1 MIEHNIIKNKKN
13 NLIIEGQRIFLREIN
28 LSDANRN
35 YCSWMNDAKANQYL
49 ESRFEK
55 WSVRRLKNY
64 VKEIKINRDNFFW
77 AIMLKETGRHIG
89 NIKLGPINRKHGFA
103 DLGIIIGEKPYWGK
117 GFATEAITLVVD
129 YAFEKL
135 KLNKLTAGAYANNVA
150 SIKAFKKAGF
160 KKETLMKQHY
170 CFEGKYIDGVGL
182 CIINKKGV
190 SLPR

>member
-1 MIEHNIIKNKKN
+1 MRKVRY
-13 NLIIEGQRIFLREIN
+13 NLFIEGKNICLREIQI
-28 LSDANRN
+28 SDVKKN
-35 YCSWMNDAKANQYL
+35 YYNWMRDPEVNQYL

-77 AIMLKETGRHIG
+77 AIILKETGRHIG

-103 DLGIIIGEKPYWGK
+103 DLGIIIGEKPCWGK

-135 KLNKLTAGAYANNVA
+135 KLNKLTAGAYANNIGSV
-150 SIKAFKKAGF
+150 KAFKNAGF
-160 KKETLMKQHY
+160 LIEGIRKRQYLYNKKY
-170 CFEGKYIDGVGL
+170 VDGVLLG
-182 CIINKKGV
+182 CIKK
-190 SLPR
+190 

>member
-1 MIEHNIIKNKKN
+1 MRKVRYF
-13 NLIIEGQRIFLREIN
+13 IEGKNICLREIQI
-28 LSDANRN
+28 SDAKKN
-35 YCSWMNDAKANQYL
+35 YYNWMRDPEVNQYL

-77 AIMLKETGRHIG
+77 AIILNETGGHIG
-89 NIKLGPINRKHGFA
+89 NIKLGPVNRKHGFA

-135 KLNKLTAGAYANNVA
+135 KLNKLTAGAYANNIGSV
-150 SIKAFKKAGF
+150 KAFKNAGF
-160 KKETLMKQHY
+160 LIEGIQKRQYLYNKKY
-170 CFEGKYIDGVGL
+170 VDGVLLG
-182 CIINKKGV
+182 CIKK
-190 SLPR
+190 

>member
-1 MIEHNIIKNKKN
+1 MRKVRY
-13 NLIIEGQRIFLREIN
+13 NLFIEGKNICLREIQI
-28 LSDANRN
+28 SDVKKN
-35 YCSWMNDAKANQYL
+35 YYNWMKDPEVNQYL

-117 GFATEAITLVVD
+117 GFATEAITLVAD
-129 YAFEKL
+129 YAFKKL
-135 KLNKLTAGAYANNVA
+135 KLNKLTAGAYANNIGSV
-150 SIKAFKKAGF
+150 KAFKNAGF
-160 KKETLMKQHY
+160 LIEGIQKRQYLYNKKY
-170 CFEGKYIDGVGL
+170 VDGVL
-182 CIINKKGV
+182 LSCIKKW
-190 SLPR
+190 

>member
-1 MIEHNIIKNKKN
+1 MRKVRYF
-13 NLIIEGQRIFLREIN
+13 IEGKNICLREIQI
-28 LSDANRN
+28 SDAKKN
-35 YCSWMNDAKANQYL
+35 YYNWMRDPEVNQYL

-117 GFATEAITLVVD
+117 GFATEAITLVAD
-129 YAFEKL
+129 YAFKKL
-135 KLNKLTAGAYANNVA
+135 KLNKLTAGAYANNIGSV
-150 SIKAFKKAGF
+150 KAFKNAGF
-160 KKETLMKQHY
+160 LIEGIQKSQYLYNKKY
-170 CFEGKYIDGVGL
+170 VDGVLLG
-182 CIINKKGV
+182 CIKK
-190 SLPR
+190 

>member
-1 MIEHNIIKNKKN
+1 LRKVRY
-13 NLIIEGQRIFLREIN
+13 NLFIEGKNICLREIQI
-28 LSDANRN
+28 SDVKKN
-35 YCSWMNDAKANQYL
+35 YYNWMRDPEVNQYL